1 MLVGDADSRIMVQV
15 FVDNVLRSGY
25 QIFGSCSRLIYLSHI
40 LLQSSEVSSITVSY
54 QDNILE
60 WDFKLF
66 WVFFSVFVDLFFYYR

>member
-15 FVDNVLRSGY
+15 FVDNVLPSGC